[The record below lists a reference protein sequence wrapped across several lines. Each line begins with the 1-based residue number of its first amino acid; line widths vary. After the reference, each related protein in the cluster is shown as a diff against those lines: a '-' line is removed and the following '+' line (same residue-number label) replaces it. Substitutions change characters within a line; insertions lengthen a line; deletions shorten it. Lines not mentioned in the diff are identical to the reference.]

1 MKFEIAK
8 LRAAVGFVLTRDGGP
23 VFTGA
28 GLDADGDSLGLIDMR
43 TREQFEPSLE
53 DEAATDWREV

>member
-23 VFTGA
+23 VFTG
-28 GLDADGDSLGLIDMR
+28 DQEDGFVDMR
-43 TREQFEPSLE
+43 TKEPFYPSEE
-53 DEAATDWREV
+53 DEVATDWMEV